1 MLSRNRILIRTWSAR
16 TSSLAAVALL
26 AVAACT
32 GMLDVETPDI
42 ARPEDLT
49 SAAGL
54 AAQRAGVFG
63 DFSKAYGGD
72 ATPSDAQEGQILAT
86 GLFTDE
92 FKKTGTDPQR
102 IAYDARRNDP
112 AGVGAKLGTFFANL
126 HRARLAA
133 ENTAEAYKAAAPA
146 NASEVVAEMMSIAGF
161 VYVFL
166 AEDYCSGVP
175 VSTLTAS
182 GDIEYGAPLTT
193 QALLLLAV
201 ERFDSAIVRAQ
212 AAAKPNLEQLARVGK
227 GRALLDL
234 ARFADAAAA
243 VAAVPTNF
251 RYDIRHSTT
260 SPRTQNAVFYS
271 INQLERWSVVNKKGI
286 NGIDYQDAYTQG
298 DPRTPWIIAPDGL
311 GFDRTAGTEYY
322 QLLYPSL
329 TAAIPLATGA
339 EARLIEAEAALQ
351 AGDLATFRARHN
363 TLRATLNAASV
374 GPISTDTMTAAK
386 QVDFHFRERAL
397 WMYATGHRLGD
408 MRRLIRQYNRAENTV
423 FPTGAYYRPQ
433 YPTFGT
439 DVNFPVPF
447 AETNN
452 PNYTGCINRN
462 A

>member
-1 MLSRNRILIRTWSAR
+1 MLSINRILIRIQWRRRNALTV
-16 TSSLAAVALL
+16 LALL
-26 AVAACT
+26 VAACG

-49 SAAGL
+49 SPAGL
-54 AAQRAGVFG
+54 AALRAGAFG

-133 ENTAEAYKAAAPA
+133 EATANAYKAAAPS
-146 NASEVVAEMMSIAGF
+146 NASEVMSEMFSVAGF

-166 AEDYCSGVP
+166 GEDYCSGVP
-175 VSTLTAS
+175 VSNLTAS

-193 QALLLLAV
+193 QALFLLAV

-212 AAAKPNLEQLARVGK
+212 TAAKPNLEQLARVGK
-227 GRALLDL
+227 GRALVNL
-234 ARFADAAAA
+234 ARFSDAAAA
-243 VAAVPTNF
+243 VTPVPTSF

-260 SPRTQNAVFYS
+260 SPRTQNAVFYAV
-271 INQLERWSVVNKKGI
+271 NQLERWSVVNKKGI

-298 DPRTPWIIAPDGL
+298 DPRTPWVIAPDGL
-311 GFDRTAGTEYY
+311 GFDRTAGTQYY

-351 AGDLATFRARHN
+351 AGDLPTFRTRHN
-363 TLRATLNAASV
+363 ALRASLNASSV

-408 MRRLIRQYNRAENTV
+408 MRRLIRQYGRTENTV
-423 FPTGAYYRPQ
+423 FPTGTYYRPQ

-452 PNYTGCINRN
+452 PNFTGCLNRN

>member
-1 MLSRNRILIRTWSAR
+1 MLSTNRILIRIRSR
-16 TSSLAAVALL
+16 RRSSVAALALL
-26 AVAACT
+26 AVAACG

-54 AAQRAGVFG
+54 AALRAGAFG

-133 ENTAEAYKAAAPA
+133 EATAEAYKAAAPS
-146 NASEVVAEMMSIAGF
+146 NASEVMSEMFSVAGF

-166 AEDYCSGVP
+166 GEDYCSGVP
-175 VSTLTAS
+175 VSKLTAS
-182 GDIEYGAPLTT
+182 GDIEYSAPLTT
-193 QALLLLAV
+193 QAVFLLAV

-227 GRALLDL
+227 GRALVNL

-243 VAAVPTNF
+243 VAPVPTSF

-260 SPRTQNAVFYS
+260 SPRTQNAVFYA

-286 NGIDYQDAYTQG
+286 NGIDYQDAYAQG
-298 DPRTPWIIAPDGL
+298 DPRTPWVIAPDGL
-311 GFDRTAGTEYY
+311 GFDRTAGTQYY

-351 AGDLATFRARHN
+351 AGDLATFRTRHN
-363 TLRATLNAASV
+363 ALRASLNASSV
-374 GPISTDTMTAAK
+374 GPISTDTMTAPK

-408 MRRLIRQYNRAENTV
+408 MRRLIRQYSRTENTV
-423 FPTGAYYRPQ
+423 FPTGTYYRPQ

-452 PNYTGCINRN
+452 PNFTGCINRN

>member
-1 MLSRNRILIRTWSAR
+1 MLSTNRILLRIRSR
-16 TSSLAAVALL
+16 RRSSIAALAL
-26 AVAACT
+26 VAAAACG

-49 SAAGL
+49 SPAGL
-54 AAQRAGVFG
+54 AALRAGAFG

-133 ENTAEAYKAAAPA
+133 EATASAYKIAAPS
-146 NASEVVAEMMSIAGF
+146 NASEVMSEMFSVAGF

-166 AEDYCSGVP
+166 GEDYCSGVP
-175 VSTLTAS
+175 VSNLTPS

-193 QALLLLAV
+193 QAIFLLAV

-227 GRALLDL
+227 GRALLSL

-243 VAAVPTNF
+243 VASVPTSF

-260 SPRTQNAVFYS
+260 S
-271 INQLERWSVVNKKGI
+271 
-286 NGIDYQDAYTQG
+286 
-298 DPRTPWIIAPDGL
+298 
-311 GFDRTAGTEYY
+311 
-322 QLLYPSL
+322 
-329 TAAIPLATGA
+329 
-339 EARLIEAEAALQ
+339 
-351 AGDLATFRARHN
+351 
-363 TLRATLNAASV
+363 
-374 GPISTDTMTAAK
+374 
-386 QVDFHFRERAL
+386 
-397 WMYATGHRLGD
+397 
-408 MRRLIRQYNRAENTV
+408 
-423 FPTGAYYRPQ
+423 
-433 YPTFGT
+433 
-439 DVNFPVPF
+439 
-447 AETNN
+447 
-452 PNYTGCINRN
+452 
-462 A
+462 